1 MSKRASIFALPALA
15 VLLLLSSGCGVM
27 VKRATRPLMENMV
40 SSVMK
45 QSDPELVRD
54 GAPAYLLMIDG
65 LVENSPN
72 DPDVLAAAAQL
83 YSAYL
88 SAFVMDDDP
97 ARARLMSEK
106 SFAYAI
112 RATSLVNETFADNW
126 NAPFEQFSKAPES
139 FAAGEEQFLFLVIT
153 TWANFI
159 RTHRDDWDNIA
170 DISKVELLAKR
181 LLELDE
187 TYYYGAPHLALGTL
201 YSLLPEQMGG
211 KPELARE
218 HFERALEIS
227 RGKLLSAYVMY
238 AGSYARLVFDR
249 PLHDRLLQQVLDT
262 PADIEPE
269 LTLINTLAKR
279 QAEQMLAEADDYF

>member
-1 MSKRASIFALPALA
+1 MSKRASIFVLLALMVALP
-15 VLLLLSSGCGVM
+15 LSSGCGAM

-40 SSVMK
+40 NSIMK

-65 LVENSPN
+65 LVENSPD
-72 DPDVLAAAAQL
+72 DPDVLVAAAQL

-97 ARARLMSEK
+97 ARAKLMSK
-106 SFAYAI
+106 KAFSYTV
-112 RATSLVNETFADNW
+112 RATSLINETFADRW
-126 NAPFEQFSKAPES
+126 NGPFEQFAAVPES
-139 FAAGEEQFLFLVIT
+139 FDAGDEQFLFLVIT

-159 RTHRDDWDNIA
+159 RSHRDNWDNIA
-170 DISKVELLAKR
+170 DISKVEALAKR
-181 LLELDE
+181 LLVLDE
-187 TYYYGAPHLALGTL
+187 TYYYGAPHLALGSL

-211 KPELARE
+211 KPALAKV
-218 HFERALEIS
+218 HFERALKIS
-227 RGKLLSAYVMY
+227 EGKLLSAYVMY

-249 PLHDRLLQQVLDT
+249 PLHDRLLRQAMET
-262 PADIEPE
+262 PANIEPE

-279 QAEQMLAEADDYF
+279 QAERMLAEADEYF